1 MSNLSIDISIKMGI
15 IGCGLITSEL
25 RFFSKFLR
33 NVKIQ
38 AATDLILKRAVKIA
52 KKEHAY
58 TDVEK
63 MFMNEDLD
71 AVYIATPH
79 YLHKKFI
86 EQAFIEGK
94 HVLCEKPVTI
104 SLNDARNI
112 LRLDKK
118 YNNLKLGFNYQY
130 RYDPNCVELIHGI
143 KRNHLGDIYY
153 SNCNIFFSRNLNYFN
168 KGDWRTRIAT
178 AGGGTL
184 LNHGSHIIDIMIWAL
199 GKPKSVIGKIS
210 NLKFKNIEVEDVGF
224 GIIEFE
230 NGILG
235 QINNSMIVE
244 PRIRPADDTCELLIF
259 GQKGRVTYLGP
270 WPSSLEWFGE
280 HNLKTIT
287 ELKDIPPFITSIN
300 AFSEW
305 ILEERPFLN
314 TIEESSKVLRLIMAL
329 YKSSKTGKKE
339 KIEKL

>member
-1 MSNLSIDISIKMGI
+1 VKNLSSVKNIKMGI

-25 RFFSKFLR
+25 RFFSKLLK

-52 KKEHAY
+52 RKEHAY
-58 TDVEK
+58 TNGEK

-79 YLHKKFI
+79 FLHKKFI

-94 HVLCEKPVTI
+94 HILCEKPVTI
-104 SLNDARNI
+104 SLDDAREI
-112 LRLDKK
+112 LKLDKRYK
-118 YNNLKLGFNYQY
+118 NLKLGFNYQY
-130 RYDPNCVELIHGI
+130 RYDPNCANLIQGI
-143 KRNHLGDIYY
+143 KKNQLGDIYY
-153 SNCNIFFSRNLNYFN
+153 SNCNVFFSRDLNYFN
-168 KGDWRTRIAT
+168 KGGWRTKIAT

-184 LNHGSHIIDIMIWAL
+184 LSQGSHIIDIMIWAL
-199 GKPKSVIGKIS
+199 GEPKSVIGKIS
-210 NLKFKNIEVEDVGF
+210 NLKFKNIEVEDIGF
-224 GIIEFE
+224 GIVEFE

-244 PRIRPADDTCELLIF
+244 PRIRAADDICELLIF

-270 WPSSLEWFGE
+270 WPSSIEWFGE
-280 HNLKTIT
+280 INLKTLN
-287 ELKDIPPFITSIN
+287 ELKEPPPFITSIN
-300 AFSEW
+300 NFGEW
-305 ILEERPFLN
+305 ILEDKPFLN
-314 TIEESSKVLRLIMAL
+314 TTEESTKVLRLIMAL

>member
-1 MSNLSIDISIKMGI
+1 MKNLSDVKNIKMGI

-25 RFFSKFLR
+25 RFFSKLLK

-52 KKEHAY
+52 RKEHAY

-63 MFMNEDLD
+63 MFINEDLD

-86 EQAFIEGK
+86 EQAFKEGK
-94 HVLCEKPVTI
+94 HILCEKPVTI
-104 SLNDARNI
+104 SLNDARDI

-118 YNNLKLGFNYQY
+118 YNKLNLGFNYQY

-143 KRNHLGDIYY
+143 KRNQLGDIYY
-153 SNCNIFFSRNLNYFN
+153 SNCNIFFSRDLDYFN
-168 KGDWRTRIAT
+168 IADWRTKIAT

-184 LNHGSHIIDIMIWAL
+184 LSQGSHIIDIMIWAL
-199 GKPKSVIGKIS
+199 GEPKSVIGKIS
-210 NLKFKNIEVEDVGF
+210 NQKFKNIEVEDIGF

-235 QINNSMIVE
+235 QINNSMI
-244 PRIRPADDTCELLIF
+244 LI
-259 GQKGRVTYLGP
+259 G
-270 WPSSLEWFGE
+270 
-280 HNLKTIT
+280 
-287 ELKDIPPFITSIN
+287 
-300 AFSEW
+300 
-305 ILEERPFLN
+305 
-314 TIEESSKVLRLIMAL
+314 
-329 YKSSKTGKKE
+329 
-339 KIEKL
+339 

>member
-1 MSNLSIDISIKMGI
+1 MKNLSSVKNIKVGI

-25 RFFSKFLR
+25 RFFSKLLK

-52 KKEHAY
+52 RKEHAY
-58 TDVEK
+58 TDVDK

-86 EQAFIEGK
+86 KQAFKEGK
-94 HVLCEKPVTI
+94 HILCEKPVTT
-104 SLNDARNI
+104 SLEDAQTI
-112 LRLDKK
+112 LSLDKK
-118 YNNLKLGFNYQY
+118 YHNLKLGFNYQY
-130 RYDPNCVELIHGI
+130 RYDPNCADLIQGI
-143 KRNHLGDIYY
+143 KSNKLGDIYY
-153 SNCNIFFSRNLNYFN
+153 SNCNIFFSRDLNYFN
-168 KGDWRTRIAT
+168 KGDWRIKIAT

-184 LNHGSHIIDIMIWAL
+184 LSQGSHIIDIMIWAL
-199 GKPKSVIGKIS
+199 GEPKSVMGRIS

-224 GIIEFE
+224 GIVEFE

-287 ELKDIPPFITSIN
+287 ELKDTPPFITSIN
-300 AFSEW
+300 TFGEW
-305 ILEERPFLN
+305 ILEDKPFLN
-314 TIEESSKVLRLIMAL
+314 TIEESSKVLRLIMTL